1 MTCAMKT
8 EDALMSS
15 SWLVCIFPEGALDLC
30 GKEVAATRR
39 GKKQK
44 RRGPFPSALTRFPV
58 IISGCDCAKCT
69 HQQCQAHMM
78 PKMEPQDG
86 VFDTV

>member
-1 MTCAMKT
+1 MSCDMTCAMKT

-39 GKKQK
+39 GKKNK
-44 RRGPFPSALTRFPV
+44 KEEVHFPLHSLD
-58 IISGCDCAKCT
+58 S
-69 HQQCQAHMM
+69 QLLYQ
-78 PKMEPQDG
+78 G
-86 VFDTV
+86 VTAPSVHINSVKPA

>member
-1 MTCAMKT
+1 MSRDMTCAIKM

-15 SWLVCIFPEGALDLC
+15 SWLACIFPEGTLDLW

-44 RRGPFPSALTRFPV
+44 RRGPFPPHSYSVPGYP
-58 IISGCDCAKCT
+58 IS
-69 HQQCQAHMM
+69 
-78 PKMEPQDG
+78 
-86 VFDTV
+86 V

>member
-1 MTCAMKT
+1 MSCDMTCAMKT

-39 GKKQK
+39 GKKTKKK
-44 RRGPFPSALTRFPV
+44 RS
-58 IISGCDCAKCT
+58 ISLCT
-69 HQQCQAHMM
+69 HLI
-78 PKMEPQDG
+78 PSYYIR
-86 VFDTV
+86 V